1 MIFLLP
7 FLVHHAVMER
17 KNLAVQQQIAA
28 TQEAQYQILLA
39 EHNAHYQTNVTVRRG
54 IMIKHN

>member
-17 KNLAVQQQIAA
+17 KNLEVQQQMAA
-28 TQEAQYQILLA
+28 TQHAQYQMLLA
-39 EHNAHYQTNVTVRRG
+39 EHNAHYQTNVTVKRG
-54 IMIKHN
+54 ILIKH